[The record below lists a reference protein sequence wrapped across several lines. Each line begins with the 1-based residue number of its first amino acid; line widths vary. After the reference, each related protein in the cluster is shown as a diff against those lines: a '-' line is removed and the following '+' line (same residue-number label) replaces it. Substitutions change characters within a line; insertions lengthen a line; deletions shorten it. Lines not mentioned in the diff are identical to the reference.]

1 MRTCRISQ
9 KYTIVSYMLK
19 LSKRWWYWR
28 YEASLMQMLWLLC
41 WIHTFIEFHGLEIS
55 LLGETMI
62 KSRTVHGRL
71 YARSDT
77 FRHHKY
83 TSPQYTSLRQPSEL
97 LSRLDSFKLHAA
109 LATSSFLDQLKRQ
122 MPTILRWPTGRG
134 RLEGRNCSASFVQ
147 LSLGCSC
154 YLSAQM

>member
-28 YEASLMQMLWLLC
+28 YEASLMPMLWLLC

-83 TSPQYTSLRQPSEL
+83 SQVRNVNWLWKPEGCHRIEVPLCYMESRSGHKTVGRARITSPV
-97 LSRLDSFKLHAA
+97 
-109 LATSSFLDQLKRQ
+109 SS
-122 MPTILRWPTGRG
+122 I
-134 RLEGRNCSASFVQ
+134 RLEI
-147 LSLGCSC
+147 LSMVIGIVKGNS
-154 YLSAQM
+154 